1 METIDITPKWKQ
13 MAQVML
19 LVLDNP
25 KATKESKKEVRQ
37 EIIRMAGLVD
47 EMNEKLQSENK

>member
-13 MAQVML
+13 VARVML

-25 KATKESKKEVRQ
+25 EATKESKEEVKQ
-37 EIIRMAGLVD
+37 EFIRMAGLVD
-47 EMNEKLQSENK
+47 EMNEKLESENK

>member
-1 METIDITPKWKQ
+1 MTEIDITPKWKQ

-25 KATKESKKEVRQ
+25 EATKESKEEVKQ
-37 EIIRMAGLVD
+37 EFIRMAGLVD
-47 EMNEKLQSENK
+47 EMNKKLQSENK

>member
-13 MAQVML
+13 VAQVML

-25 KATKESKKEVRQ
+25 EATKESKEEVRQ
-37 EIIRMAGLVD
+37 EFIRIAGLVD

>member
-13 MAQVML
+13 VARVML

-25 KATKESKKEVRQ
+25 KATKESKEEVKQ
-37 EIIRMAGLVD
+37 EFIRMAGLVD

>member
-13 MAQVML
+13 VAQVML

-25 KATKESKKEVRQ
+25 KATKESKEEVKQ
-37 EIIRMAGLVD
+37 EFIRMAGLVD
-47 EMNEKLQSENK
+47 EMNEKLESENK

>member
-13 MAQVML
+13 VAQVML

-25 KATKESKKEVRQ
+25 KATKESKEEVKQ
-37 EIIRMAGLVD
+37 EFIRMAEIVD
-47 EMNEKLQSENK
+47 KMDEKLKSENK

>member
-25 KATKESKKEVRQ
+25 KATKESKEEVKQ